1 LFSQQCI
8 TAWAFY
14 ILILIIK
21 KPFWDFFLP
30 KKVYKFLKRFQLM
43 DLLKLTTISFNLI
56 FNPLDFIVIYPE
68 IFMINATFVLL
79 IYGVIMTTTST
90 YHNPL
95 IIRNISMLAIY
106 VLIFTGLLLS
116 FNPITNGLIFRNIFV
131 IDNFVFFF
139 KIFVLLSTVCALL
152 LKFDF
157 YKQENLNQFES
168 IILVLLATS
177 SMLFLIASHDLI
189 IMYLSV
195 ELQALAFYILAASKR
210 NSEFSTEAG
219 LKYFILGAF
228 SSGILLFG
236 CSMLYG
242 FTGLTNFSGLAKF
255 FVGFNLMDSNQFL
268 FGILF
273 IAVGFLFKL
282 TAFPFHI
289 WVPDVYEGAP
299 TSVTSY
305 FSIVP
310 KIAVFAI
317 FTKLFLFVFFEI
329 FDSWQPIFV
338 YCSAGSM
345 ILGSIAAIFQK
356 KIKRLLA
363 FSSIGHMGY
372 LLIGV
377 CCGTLDGIMSTIVYL
392 MIYTLMIINIFA
404 SILALK
410 SEDNSFRIKYIED
423 FGLLSKSNPLL
434 AINMTLVLFSMA
446 GIPPLAGF
454 CSKFYIFFIAIKSSH
469 YFLSIIGILASV
481 ISCYFY
487 IRFIKIIYF
496 DKPKKW
502 AVFQSMDREKSL
514 LLSISLLIIIFFF
527 CYPSLLFILA
537 HKAAITFC
545 F

>member
-1 LFSQQCI
+1 
-8 TAWAFY
+8 
-14 ILILIIK
+14 
-21 KPFWDFFLP
+21 
-30 KKVYKFLKRFQLM
+30 M
-43 DLLKLTTISFNLI
+43 NLLELTTISFNLI
-56 FNPLDFIVIYPE
+56 FNQLDFLVIYPE
-68 IFMINATFVLL
+68 MFMINATFVLL
-79 IYGVIMTTTST
+79 IYGVVMTTTRT

-106 VLIFTGLLLS
+106 ILIFTGLMLC
-116 FNPITNGLIFRNIFV
+116 FNPITNGLIFRNIFI

-168 IILVLLATS
+168 IILVLLATC

-195 ELQALAFYILAASKR
+195 ELQALVFYILAASKR

-242 FTGLTNFSGLAKF
+242 FTGLTNFSALAKF
-255 FVGFNLMDSNQFL
+255 FVGLNLMNSNEFL

-282 TAFPFHI
+282 TAVPFHV

-299 TSVTSY
+299 TAITSY
-305 FSIVP
+305 FAIVP
-310 KIAVFAI
+310 KIAIFSIFA
-317 FTKLFLFVFFEI
+317 KLFLFVFFEI

-338 YCSAGSM
+338 YCSASSM
-345 ILGSIAAIFQK
+345 ILGSVAAIFQK

-372 LLIGV
+372 MLIGI
-377 CCGTLDGIMSTIVYL
+377 CCGTLDGIMSTIIYL
-392 MIYTLMIINIFA
+392 MIYTLMLINIFA

-410 SEDNSFRIKYIED
+410 SEDNRFRIKYLED

-434 AINMTLVLFSMA
+434 AINVTLVLFSMA

-454 CSKFYIFFIAIKSSH
+454 CSKFYIFFIAIKSS
-469 YFLSIIGILASV
+469 YYSLSIIGILASV

-496 DKPKKW
+496 DKSKKW
-502 AVFQSMDREKSL
+502 SVFKVMDREKSL

-527 CYPSLLFILA
+527 CYPSPCFVLA

>member
-1 LFSQQCI
+1 
-8 TAWAFY
+8 
-14 ILILIIK
+14 
-21 KPFWDFFLP
+21 
-30 KKVYKFLKRFQLM
+30 M

-79 IYGVIMTTTST
+79 IYGVVMTTAST

-299 TSVTSY
+299 TAVTSY

-392 MIYTLMIINIFA
+392 MIYTLMTINIFA

-434 AINMTLVLFSMA
+434 AINMALVLFSMA

-527 CYPSLLFILA
+527 CYPSPLFVLA